1 MIMRMAGNMEAEGRK
16 ILEQAKQEHPE
27 FFKNI
32 KIYAVDTPIEE
43 VIKETIRCAE
53 GGK

>member
-1 MIMRMAGNMEAEGRK
+1 MDW
-16 ILEQAKQEHPE
+16 KQEHPE

-43 VIKETIRCAE
+43 VIKETIRCA
-53 GGK
+53 GGE